1 MATDWLKDLNREQK
15 RAVTYGDG
23 PLLILAGAGS
33 GKTRALTY
41 RAAYLIK
48 EKGVEPTRI
57 LLVTFTNKAAREIME
72 RVKKLIGKEA
82 TNLPWMG
89 TFHAFCTRI
98 LRIDGQ
104 AIGINKQFVIYDE
117 DDSLTTIKLAMKNME
132 IDNQIYKP
140 RAVKAAISAAK
151 NELIDQREY
160 NQLIK
165 GNFAEIVGKTYR
177 EYQRLL
183 KTYEALDFDD
193 LLMLAVKLLQNSEAV
208 AKKYQEKYLQVLID
222 EYQDTNKA
230 QYLLT
235 KFLTKK
241 WRNLTAVGDFS
252 QSIYSFRGADFRNL
266 NNLKNDFADIEV
278 VSMEQNYRSTKNIL
292 AAANQVIAKNTSHP
306 ILKLWA
312 DNLDGPKIKTFEGAG
327 EKEEV
332 QFIIENLAKLDNQD
346 TVILYRTNA
355 QSRIIEEALIKAGI
369 SYILV
374 GGVKFYSRREIKDCL
389 AYLRLIT
396 NPKDKVSY
404 KRLEKLG
411 KRQLNKFIEFTQ
423 EHREKEVQLNTR
435 ENLDA
440 ILAVTDYLS
449 RFDPKDEQDINRLEN
464 IKELMSVAEEYPNL
478 EDFLENA
485 ALVEQTDM
493 SKNQVSSDQDN
504 RPVTLMTLHA
514 SKGLEFKN
522 VFMVGMEEGL
532 FPHSRSLMDREELE
546 EERRLCYVG
555 MTRAKE
561 NLFLSYTRKRLY
573 FGSVAYNAVSRF
585 LGDIEESLLE
595 SINDY

>member
-1 MATDWLKDLNREQK
+1 MATDWLKEINKEQK

-33 GKTRALTY
+33 GKTRALTC

-48 EKGVEPTRI
+48 EKGLDPTRI
-57 LLVTFTNKAAREIME
+57 LLVTFTNKAAKEMKE
-72 RVKKLIGKEA
+72 RVKKLIGKEI
-82 TNLPWMG
+82 TRLPWMG
-89 TFHAFCTRI
+89 TFHAFCARI

-104 AIGINKQFVIYDE
+104 AIGINRQFVIYDE
-117 DDSLTTIKLAMKNME
+117 DDSLATIKQAMKNLD

-140 RAVKAAISAAK
+140 RVIKAAISAAK

-160 NQLIK
+160 GQLIK
-165 GNFAEIVGKTYR
+165 GNLAEVVGQVYR

-193 LLMLAVKLLQNSEAV
+193 LLMLGVKLLQNSEIV

-230 QYLLT
+230 QYQLT

-241 WRNLTAVGDFS
+241 WRNFTAVGDFS
-252 QSIYSFRGADFRNL
+252 QSIYSWSGADFRNL
-266 NNLKNDFADIEV
+266 NNLKNDFPDIEV

-292 AAANQVIAKNTSHP
+292 AAANQVIAKNSSHP

-312 DNLDGPKIKTFEGAG
+312 ESQDGPKIKTFEGADD
-327 EKEEV
+327 KEEV
-332 QFIIENLAKLDNQD
+332 QFIVNSLAALDYQD
-346 TVILYRTNA
+346 TAILYRTNA

-369 SYILV
+369 PYILV
-374 GGVKFYSRREIKDCL
+374 GGVKFYSRMEIKDCL
-389 AYLRLIT
+389 AYLRFLI

-404 KRLEKLG
+404 KRLEKIG
-411 KRQLNKFIEFTQ
+411 KRQLEKFVNWRPSGKT
-423 EHREKEVQLNTR
+423 TR
-435 ENLDA
+435 EILEGALKETKYLD
-440 ILAVTDYLS
+440 
-449 RFDPKDEQDINRLEN
+449 RFDPKDEEDIARLEN
-464 IKELMSVAEEYPNL
+464 IKELMSVAEEYPDL
-478 EDFLENA
+478 EEFLENA
-485 ALVEQTDM
+485 ALAEERDLVKE
-493 SKNQVSSDQDN
+493 KGKC
-504 RPVTLMTLHA
+504 VTLMTLHA

-561 NLFLSYTRKRLY
+561 NLCLSYSRRRLY
-573 FGSVAYNAVSRF
+573 FGSIANNAVSRF

>member
-1 MATDWLKDLNREQK
+1 MAADWLKDLNQEQK
-15 RAVTYGDG
+15 QAVTYGAG

-48 EKGVEPTRI
+48 EKGLDPTRI
-57 LLVTFTNKAAREIME
+57 LLVTFTNKAAKEMKD
-72 RVKKLIGKEA
+72 RVRKLIGKETA
-82 TNLPWMG
+82 LLPWMG
-89 TFHAFCTRI
+89 TFHAFCARI

-104 AIGINKQFVIYDE
+104 MIRINKQFVIYDE
-117 DDSLTTIKLAMKNME
+117 DDSLTTIKQAMKNLA
-132 IDNQIYKP
+132 IDSQIYKP
-140 RAVKAAISAAK
+140 RVIKAAISAAK
-151 NELIDQREY
+151 NELIDHRKY
-160 NQLIK
+160 DQLIK
-165 GNFAEIVGKTYR
+165 GNFAETIARVYR

-193 LLMLAVKLLQNSEAV
+193 LLMQTVKLLQNSELV

-230 QYLLT
+230 QYQLT

-241 WRNLTAVGDFS
+241 WRNFTAVGDFS

-266 NNLKNDFADIEV
+266 NNLKNDFPDIEV
-278 VSMEQNYRSTKNIL
+278 ISMEQNYRSTKNIL
-292 AAANQVIAKNTSHP
+292 AAANQVIAKNSSHP

-312 DNLDGPKIKTFEGAG
+312 ENRDGPKIKTFEGADD
-327 EKEEV
+327 KEEL
-332 QFIIENLAKLDNQD
+332 QFIVNSLAGLDYQE
-346 TVILYRTNA
+346 TAILYRTNA

-369 SYILV
+369 PYILV

-389 AYLRLIT
+389 AYLRLIV

-404 KRLEKLG
+404 ERLQKLG
-411 KRQLNKFIEFTQ
+411 KKQLEKFINWKPSPSGQT
-423 EHREKEVQLNTR
+423 TR
-435 ENLDA
+435 ERLEGILKETKYLD
-440 ILAVTDYLS
+440 
-449 RFDPKDEQDINRLEN
+449 RFDPKDEQDLARLEN
-464 IKELMSVAEEYPNL
+464 IKELMSVAEEYPDL
-478 EDFLENA
+478 EKFLENA
-485 ALVEQTDM
+485 ALVEQ
-493 SKNQVSSDQDN
+493 QDVVEKKTKS
-504 RPVTLMTLHA
+504 VTLMTLHA

-532 FPHSRSLMDREELE
+532 FPHSRSLIDREELE

-561 NLFLSYTRKRLY
+561 NLFLSYSRKRLY
-573 FGSVAYNAVSRF
+573 FGSIANNTVSRF

>member
-1 MATDWLKDLNREQK
+1 MATDWLKDLNKEQK
-15 RAVTYGDG
+15 QAVTYGDG

-48 EKGVEPTRI
+48 EKGLDPTRI
-57 LLVTFTNKAAREIME
+57 LLVTFTNKAAKEMKE
-72 RVKKLIGKEA
+72 RVKKLIGKEIA
-82 TNLPWMG
+82 HLPWMG
-89 TFHAFCTRI
+89 TFHAFCARI

-104 AIGINKQFVIYDE
+104 TIGINKQFAIYDE
-117 DDSLTTIKLAMKNME
+117 DDSLTTIKQAMKNLE
-132 IDNQIYKP
+132 IDSQPYKP
-140 RAVKAAISAAK
+140 RAIKTAISAAK

-160 NQLIK
+160 GQLIK
-165 GNFAEIVGKTYR
+165 GNFAEIVAKIYR

-193 LLMLAVKLLQNSEAV
+193 LLMLGVRLLQNSEPV
-208 AKKYQEKYLQVLID
+208 ARKYQEKYLQVLID

-230 QYLLT
+230 QYQLT

-241 WRNLTAVGDFS
+241 WRNFTAVGDFS

-266 NNLKNDFADIEV
+266 NNLKNDFPDIKV

-292 AAANQVIAKNTSHP
+292 AAANQVIAKNSSHP

-312 DNLDGPKIKTFEGAG
+312 ESLDGPKIKTFEGVDD
-327 EKEEV
+327 KEEV
-332 QFIIENLAKLDNQD
+332 QFIINSLAGLDYQD
-346 TVILYRTNA
+346 TAILYRTNA

-369 SYILV
+369 PYILV

-389 AYLRLIT
+389 AYLRFLI

-411 KRQLNKFIEFTQ
+411 KKQLEKFINRTPSGQ
-423 EHREKEVQLNTR
+423 TTR
-435 ENLDA
+435 EILEGVLKETKYLD
-440 ILAVTDYLS
+440 
-449 RFDPKDEQDINRLEN
+449 RFDPKDEEDIARLEN
-464 IKELMSVAEEYPNL
+464 IKELMSVAEEYPDL
-478 EDFLENA
+478 EEFLENA
-485 ALVEQTDM
+485 ALAEQVDKVKEKT
-493 SKNQVSSDQDN
+493 KA
-504 RPVTLMTLHA
+504 VTLMTMHA

-561 NLFLSYTRKRLY
+561 NLCLSYSRKRLY
-573 FGSVAYNAVSRF
+573 FGSIANNAVSRF